1 MRIMKEIATLLLAST
16 AMAGC
21 TQGSMAGSSGAKP
34 SGSTPTVAQLVFG
47 HEVEK
52 GIDTFSV
59 QYDVPGYG
67 SGKLAGAKPGQ
78 PINNMTCTGSE
89 IRRAD
94 PKAGRS
100 NSLVCEGAKLSV
112 RPSTGKDI
120 YDVEFYISRPSRT
133 PAAVVK
139 PGYDLAPTSDGSDLL
154 EKINLPAGTTYRVT
168 FTVPQ

>member
-1 MRIMKEIATLLLAST
+1 MRIKKEIATLLLMST

-34 SGSTPTVAQLVFG
+34 SGSTPVVAQLIFS
-47 HEVEK
+47 HDVEK

-59 QYDVPGYG
+59 RYDVPGYG
-67 SGKLAGAKPGQ
+67 AGTLAGAKPGQ
-78 PINNMTCTGSE
+78 PVNNMTCTGSE
-89 IRRAD
+89 IRRAN

-100 NSLVCEGAKLSV
+100 DSLVCEGAKLSV

-120 YDVEFYISRPSRT
+120 YDVEFYISRPSRI

-139 PGYDLAPTSDGSDLL
+139 PGYDLVPTSDGSDLL
-154 EKINLPAGTTYRVT
+154 EKVNLPPGTTYHAT
-168 FTVPQ
+168 FTVPR